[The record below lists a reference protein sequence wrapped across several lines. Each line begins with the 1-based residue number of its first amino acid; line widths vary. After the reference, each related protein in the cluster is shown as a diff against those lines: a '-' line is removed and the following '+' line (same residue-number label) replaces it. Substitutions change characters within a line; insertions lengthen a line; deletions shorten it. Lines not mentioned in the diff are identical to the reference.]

1 MKTGNITYRV
11 SELKRSQWLK
21 PYIELNTLKKNIKK
35 LKKEMKK
42 MEKRCTN

>member
-11 SELKRSQWLK
+11 SELNRSQWLK